1 MTASSM
7 LDKLQRELVELANA
21 QFESE
26 QYRKLLAVHFT
37 RHGAQHFEVQRTH
50 FVKNRRDCWGFV
62 QGAAPLDV
70 KRLIWS
76 HEQEELM
83 GAAGV
88 PDHVTLGIQ
97 EAELVG
103 LEAGEF
109 ERTKPTDTAQTCFWA
124 WINLA
129 KSRPWLE
136 GIAASSILEWVVSD
150 EVIRGGGIVRRLGER
165 MQEDLGIPFG
175 KQPTNAVH
183 VVADVEHANLL
194 LDVMERYVQ
203 TEEARQE
210 VLRGARDSLAIER
223 VFRGHMADLIG
234 GTP

>member
-1 MTASSM
+1 MSTAVSA
-7 LDKLQRELVELANA
+7 LEKELVELANA
-21 QFESE
+21 QFESP
-26 QYRKLLAVHFT
+26 QYKKLLAVHYT
-37 RHGAQHFEVQRTH
+37 RQGAQDFEVQRTH
-50 FVKNRRDCWGFV
+50 FVKNRRDCWAYV
-62 QGAAPLDV
+62 QGAAPLEV
-70 KRLIWS
+70 KRLIWR

-83 GAAGV
+83 GADGV

-103 LEAGEF
+103 LGAGEF
-109 ERTKPTDTAQTCFWA
+109 DRTQPTDVAQTCFWA

-150 EVIRGGGIVRRLGER
+150 EIIRGGGIVRRLGER

-175 KQPTNAVH
+175 KQPTNSVH

-194 LDVMERYVQ
+194 LDIVAGYAQ
-203 TEEARQE
+203 TEEAQQA

-234 GTP
+234 GLG